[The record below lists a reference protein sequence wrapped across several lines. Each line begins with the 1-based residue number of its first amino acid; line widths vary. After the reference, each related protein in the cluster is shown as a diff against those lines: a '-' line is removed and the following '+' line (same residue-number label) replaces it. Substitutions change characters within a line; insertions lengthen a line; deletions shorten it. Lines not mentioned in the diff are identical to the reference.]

1 MGFLFERVDILFYIV
16 AVLIVLNLFMLITII
31 RLKSKYNKF
40 IETSGKL
47 NIEEVLIENQNQLA
61 DLEEFKEYFKKYEK
75 TTNKRLKKTLSRVA
89 IKKYN
94 AFDGMGGELSALI
107 CLLDEY
113 GDGLLIN
120 VVHTGELNHVFT
132 KEIEKGVASSALSV
146 DEKALLA
153 SM

>member
-1 MGFLFERVDILFYIV
+1 MPALFERVDILYYLLGI
-16 AVLIVLNLFMLITII
+16 LLVLNVFMIFTIMG
-31 RLKSKYNKF
+31 LKKKYNEF
-40 IETSGKL
+40 IQTSGKV
-47 NIEEVLIENQNQLA
+47 NIEEVLIENQKHLA
-61 DLEEFKEYFKKYEK
+61 DIEEFREYFKKYEK
-75 TTNKRLKKTLSRVA
+75 SVNKKLKKTISRVA

-107 CLLDEY
+107 CMLDDH

-146 DEKALLA
+146 DEKALLE